1 MNRAYAITISL
12 LLFLLGLGFG
22 NGIFSYSN
30 VEVLQNSR
38 QNETALSFFNGKV
51 LSINTQK
58 KTVLIETDHI
68 YNAGSK
74 KMEVGYD
81 DATIF
86 SRATTLV
93 TGGYVYGFQK
103 LVPTDVSFIRPG
115 DPVIVTRDI
124 EVEEEIYALVMT
136 VYDTGYAK

>member
-1 MNRAYAITISL
+1 
-12 LLFLLGLGFG
+12 
-22 NGIFSYSN
+22 
-30 VEVLQNSR
+30 
-38 QNETALSFFNGKV
+38 
-51 LSINTQK
+51 
-58 KTVLIETDHI
+58 
-68 YNAGSK
+68 
-74 KMEVGYD
+74 MEVGYD

>member
-115 DPVIVTRDI
+115 DSVIVTRDI
-124 EVEEEIYALVMT
+124 EVEDEIYALVMT